1 MADNARTVQRL
12 IASAL
17 PPRGRVARLALL
29 TLAVGAVCAAVIFVG
44 GRSEPAVSAIPAVPV
59 PTAASGSGRNGPD
72 ALLVKTMREIN
83 ANRLDGALAEVDRI
97 IGAYPKFR
105 LAHLIKGDILLARAR
120 PLTTLGDVN
129 GVPLDQIE
137 DLREE
142 ARMRIARYERTP
154 PAATHVPRYLVQLT
168 PEQQHAFVVDT
179 STATLY
185 VFRNQDGAL
194 RYVDDF
200 YVSIGKN
207 GINKAREGDNRT
219 PLGVYHVT
227 KWMSRAQLV
236 SEYGKQSELYGVGA
250 LPLNYPNAWD
260 RREGRDGHGIW
271 LHGVPFDTYSRPPR
285 SSNGCVALT
294 NEDFETLTGRVQIG
308 LTPVV
313 ITNGMDWVAPEAVTT
328 VRLELTDQL
337 ERWRRDWESL
347 DTEKYLEH
355 YAGAFSSGRSGL
367 REWSAHKRRVNSGK
381 KWVKVNL
388 DKVSI
393 VLYPG
398 RDDLAVITFRQDY
411 KSSNLKSRMLK
422 RQYWMKDGGSWRIL
436 YEGSA

>member
-1 MADNARTVQRL
+1 MADKARTVQGL
-12 IASAL
+12 IAAWV
-17 PPRGRVARLALL
+17 PPRGGMVRVALL
-29 TLAVGAVCAAVIFVG
+29 TLAAGVVCAAVIVLG
-44 GRSEPAVSAIPAVPV
+44 GRPEPAVSAIPAMSA
-59 PTAASGSGRNGPD
+59 PTVRSGPD
-72 ALLVKTMREIN
+72 RTSPEALLVRTMREIN

-97 IGAYPKFR
+97 IGAYPNFR
-105 LAHLIKGDILLARAR
+105 LAHLIKGDILLARTR

-129 GVPLDQIE
+129 GVPPDQIE

-142 ARMRIARYERTP
+142 ARVRIARHERRP
-154 PAATHVPRYLVQLT
+154 PAAHVPRYLVQLNA
-168 PEQQHAFVVDT
+168 EQQHAFVVDT
-179 STATLY
+179 SSSTLY
-185 VFRNQDGAL
+185 VFRNEDGGL

-207 GINKAREGDNRT
+207 GINKFREGDNRT

-250 LPLNYPNAWD
+250 LPIDYPNAWD
-260 RREGRDGHGIW
+260 RREGRNGHGIW

-294 NEDFETLTGRVQIG
+294 NADFETLTGRAQIG

-313 ITNGMDWVAPEAVTT
+313 ITHGVDWVAPEAITA
-328 VRLELTDQL
+328 VRRELTDQL
-337 ERWRRDWESL
+337 DRWRRDWESL
-347 DTEKYLEH
+347 DTERYLQH
-355 YAGAFSSGRSGL
+355 YAAGFSSGRSGL

-381 KWVKVNL
+381 RWVKVRL

-398 RDDLAVITFRQDY
+398 QEDLAVITFKQDY
-411 KSSNLKSRMLK
+411 KSSNLKSQMRK

>member
-1 MADNARTVQRL
+1 MADKARTVQGL
-12 IASAL
+12 IAAWVPS
-17 PPRGRVARLALL
+17 RGRMARVALL
-29 TLAVGAVCAAVIFVG
+29 TLAAGAVCGAVIVVG
-44 GRSEPAVSAIPAVPV
+44 GRSEPAVSAIPAVPA
-59 PTAASGSGRNGPD
+59 PTVSSGSEQNGPE
-72 ALLVKTMREIN
+72 ALLVRTMREIN

-97 IGAYPKFR
+97 IGAYPNFR
-105 LAHLIKGDILLARAR
+105 LAHLIKGDILLARTR

-142 ARMRIARYERTP
+142 ARVRIARHERRP
-154 PAATHVPRYLVQLT
+154 PPTHVPRYLVQLNA
-168 PEQQHAFVVDT
+168 EQQHAFVVDT
-179 STATLY
+179 SSSTLY
-185 VFRNQDGAL
+185 VFRNEDGGL

-207 GINKAREGDNRT
+207 GINKFREGDNRT

-227 KWMSRAQLV
+227 KRMSREQLV

-250 LPLNYPNAWD
+250 LPIDYPNIWD
-260 RREGRDGHGIW
+260 RREGRNGHGIW

-294 NEDFETLTGRVQIG
+294 NEDFQTLTGRVQIG

-313 ITNGMDWVAPEAVTT
+313 ITHGVDWVAPEAVAA
-328 VRLELTDQL
+328 VRRELTDQL

-347 DTEKYLEH
+347 ETERYLQH
-355 YAGAFSSGRSGL
+355 YATAFSSGRSSL
-367 REWSAHKRRVNSGK
+367 EEWSAHKRRVNSRK
-381 KWVKVNL
+381 KWVKVKL

-398 RDDLAVITFRQDY
+398 RDDLAVITFSQDY
-411 KSSNLKSRMLK
+411 KSSNFKNRLRK

>member
-1 MADNARTVQRL
+1 MARF
-12 IASAL
+12 
-17 PPRGRVARLALL
+17 ALL
-29 TLAVGAVCAAVIFVG
+29 TLAVAAVCGAVIFVG

-59 PTAASGSGRNGPD
+59 PTATSGSGRNGPD

-97 IGAYPKFR
+97 IGSYPNFR

-129 GVPLDQIE
+129 GVPLDQVE

-142 ARMRIARYERTP
+142 ARVRIARYERRP
-154 PAATHVPRYLVQLT
+154 PATHVPRYLVQLT

-179 STATLY
+179 SSSTLY
-185 VFRNQDGAL
+185 VFRNEDGGL

-207 GINKAREGDNRT
+207 GINKIREGDNRT

-227 KWMSRAQLV
+227 KWMSRAQLA

-260 RREGRDGHGIW
+260 RREGREGHGIW

-294 NEDFETLTGRVQIG
+294 NEDFETLTGRAQIG

-313 ITNGMDWVAPEAVTT
+313 ITDGIDWVAPQSVTT

-355 YAGAFSSGRSGL
+355 YAAAFSSGRSGL
-367 REWSAHKRRVNSGK
+367 REWSTHKRRVNSGK

>member
-1 MADNARTVQRL
+1 MADNARTIQGL
-12 IASAL
+12 IARWTA
-17 PPRGRVARLALL
+17 PRGRMARFALL
-29 TLAVGAVCAAVIFVG
+29 TLAAGAVCGAVIVLG
-44 GRSEPAVSAIPAVPV
+44 GRSEPAASAITAVPV
-59 PTAASGSGRNGPD
+59 PSVDSNAERSNPE
-72 ALLVKTMREIN
+72 ALLVRTMREIN

-97 IGAYPKFR
+97 IGAYPNFR

-120 PLTTLGDVN
+120 PLTTIGDVN

-142 ARMRIARYERTP
+142 ARVRIARHERRP
-154 PAATHVPRYLVQLT
+154 PDAHVPRYLVQLT
-168 PEQQHAFVVDT
+168 AEQQHAFVVDT
-179 STATLY
+179 SSSTLY

-207 GINKAREGDNRT
+207 GIDKFREGDNRT

-227 KWMSRAQLV
+227 RWMSRAQLV

-260 RREGRDGHGIW
+260 RREGRNGHGIW

-294 NEDFETLTGRVQIG
+294 NEDFETLTQRAQIG

-313 ITNGMDWVAPEAVTT
+313 ITHGVDWVAPEAVTA
-328 VRLELTDQL
+328 VRRELTGQL

-347 DTEKYLEH
+347 DTEKYLKH
-355 YAGAFSSGRSGL
+355 YSAEFSSARSDL
-367 REWSAHKRRVNSGK
+367 RKWSAHKRRVNSGK
-381 KWVKVNL
+381 KWVKVKL
-388 DKVSI
+388 DDVSI

-398 RDDLAVITFRQDY
+398 REDLAVITFEQDY
-411 KSSNLKSRMLK
+411 KSSNFKNRMRK
-422 RQYWMKDGGSWRIL
+422 RQYWMKDGGDWRIL

>member
-1 MADNARTVQRL
+1 MVDKARTVQGL
-12 IASAL
+12 IAAWV
-17 PPRGRVARLALL
+17 PPRGGMARVALL
-29 TLAVGAVCAAVIFVG
+29 TLAAGVVCAAVIVVG
-44 GRSEPAVSAIPAVPV
+44 GRSEPAVSAIPALSA
-59 PTAASGSGRNGPD
+59 PTVSSGSDRTSPE
-72 ALLVKTMREIN
+72 ALLVRTMREIN

-97 IGAYPKFR
+97 IGAYPNFR
-105 LAHLIKGDILLARAR
+105 LAHLIKGDILLARTR

-142 ARMRIARYERTP
+142 ARVRIARHERRP
-154 PAATHVPRYLVQLT
+154 PAAHVPRYLVQLNA
-168 PEQQHAFVVDT
+168 EQQHAFVVDT
-179 STATLY
+179 SSSTLY
-185 VFRNQDGAL
+185 VFRNEDGGL

-207 GINKAREGDNRT
+207 GINKYREGDNRT

-227 KWMSRAQLV
+227 KWMSRARLV

-250 LPLNYPNAWD
+250 LPINYPNAWD
-260 RREGRDGHGIW
+260 RREGRNGHGIW

-294 NEDFETLTGRVQIG
+294 NEDFQTLTGRVQIG

-313 ITNGMDWVAPEAVTT
+313 ITHGVDWVAPEAVTA

-347 DTEKYLEH
+347 DTERYLKH
-355 YAGAFSSGRSGL
+355 YAAEFSSGRSDL
-367 REWSAHKRRVNSGK
+367 RKWSAHKRRVNSGK

-388 DKVSI
+388 DDVSI

-398 RDDLAVITFRQDY
+398 REDLAVITFRQDY
-411 KSSNLKSRMLK
+411 KSSNLKSQMRK
-422 RQYWMKDGGSWRIL
+422 RQYWMKDGGIWRIL
-436 YEGSA
+436 HEGSA

>member
-1 MADNARTVQRL
+1 MA
-12 IASAL
+12 SSL
-17 PPRGRVARLALL
+17 PPRGRMARCALLAL
-29 TLAVGAVCAAVIFVG
+29 AAGAVCGAVIVVG

-59 PTAASGSGRNGPD
+59 PTVVSGAGRNGPE
-72 ALLVKTMREIN
+72 ALLVRTMHEIN
-83 ANRLDGALAEVDRI
+83 ANRLDGALAEVDRM
-97 IGAYPKFR
+97 IGSYPNFR

-142 ARMRIARYERTP
+142 ARARIARYERRP
-154 PAATHVPRYLVQLT
+154 PAAQVPRYLVQLT
-168 PEQQHAFVVDT
+168 AEQQYAFVVDT
-179 STATLY
+179 SSSTLY
-185 VFRNQDGAL
+185 VFRNQDGGL
-194 RYVDDF
+194 RYVDDY

-227 KWMSRAQLV
+227 GWMSRAQLA

-294 NEDFETLTGRVQIG
+294 NEDFQTLTGRVQIG

-313 ITNGMDWVAPEAVTT
+313 ITHGMDWVAPEAVTA
-328 VRLELTDQL
+328 VRRELTDQL
-337 ERWRRDWESL
+337 EHWRRDWESL
-347 DTEKYLEH
+347 DTEKYLQN
-355 YAGAFSSGRSGL
+355 YAAAFSSGRSGL

-381 KWVKVNL
+381 KWVKVKL
-388 DKVSI
+388 DDVSI

-398 RDDLAVITFRQDY
+398 REDLAVITFKQDY
-411 KSSNLKSRMLK
+411 RSSNLKSQIRK
-422 RQYWMKDGGSWRIL
+422 RQYWMKDGGNWRIL

>member
-1 MADNARTVQRL
+1 MARFT
-12 IASAL
+12 
-17 PPRGRVARLALL
+17 LL

-59 PTAASGSGRNGPD
+59 PTATRAPGRNGPD
-72 ALLVKTMREIN
+72 ALLIKTMREIN

-97 IGAYPKFR
+97 IGAYPNFR

-120 PLTTLGDVN
+120 PLTNLGDVN
-129 GVPLDQIE
+129 GVPRDQIE

-142 ARMRIARYERTP
+142 ARARIARYERRP
-154 PAATHVPRYLVQLT
+154 PAGHVPRYLVQLT
-168 PEQQHAFVVDT
+168 AEQHHAFVVDT

-185 VFRNQDGAL
+185 VFRNEGGAL

-207 GINKAREGDNRT
+207 GINKVREGDNRT

-250 LPLNYPNAWD
+250 LPINYPNAWD
-260 RREGRDGHGIW
+260 QREGREGHGIW

-294 NEDFETLTGRVQIG
+294 NEDFETLTERVQIG

-313 ITNGMDWVAPEAVTT
+313 ITNGIDWVAPKAVTA
-328 VRLELTDQL
+328 VRRELTEQL
-337 ERWRRDWESL
+337 EGWRRDWESL
-347 DTEKYLEH
+347 DTNQYLQH
-355 YAGAFSSGRSGL
+355 YAAAFSSGRSGL
-367 REWSAHKRRVNSGK
+367 REWSAHKRSVNSRK
-381 KWVKVNL
+381 KWVKVKL
-388 DKVSI
+388 DEVSI

-398 RDDLAVITFRQDY
+398 RDDLAVITFKQDY
-411 KSSNLKSRMLK
+411 KSSNLKSQMRK
-422 RQYWMKDGGSWRIL
+422 RQYWMKDGASWRIL
-436 YEGSA
+436 YEGST